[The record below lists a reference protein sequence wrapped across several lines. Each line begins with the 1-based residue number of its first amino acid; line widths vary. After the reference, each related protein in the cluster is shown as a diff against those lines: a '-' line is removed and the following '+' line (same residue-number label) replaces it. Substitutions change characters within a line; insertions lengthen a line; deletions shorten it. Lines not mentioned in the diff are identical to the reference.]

1 MKKDGDGIAPQSM
14 LFPESTVGR
23 VEAPFKELL
32 ETGRLPETDVKNIP
46 EAYMISYKWI
56 PRLKAAAE
64 SRDANWNEL
73 MHYGI
78 AVYEYQNTSVYLNE
92 SFDEKEDAEQTRIA
106 KWAFE
111 SSLSKKENVWSLRN
125 LAMIA
130 RQGGDDAKA
139 EQLYDKALSVDG
151 AFSDYAL
158 ASEYLFYLV
167 KLEKYE
173 KAYSLFEAL
182 PDDIKTKDR
191 IRITTSKAA
200 IKTKNYDFVEK
211 FLAED
216 HYDIQEGETTPTDVW
231 FEYCARK
238 LLEKD
243 GIINPDEK
251 TLESYID
258 RAWDECPPDPK
269 IDFRMAKSKKNRY
282 RI

>member
-1 MKKDGDGIAPQSM
+1 MSGIMANEKCRNVLSPGTHATTFGANPVCAAAGLVVQETLDDAFLAEVSEKGKYLREQIEALNERLEVLADIPVKEEDVLSVGTGFGALEIMRMKKDGDGIAPQSM

-130 RQGGDDAKA
+130 RHGGDDAKA
-139 EQLYDKALSVDG
+139 EQLYDKALSVEG

-158 ASEYLFYLV
+158 TSEYLFYLV
-167 KLEKYE
+167 KLEKNNNCQI
-173 KAYSLFEAL
+173 F
-182 PDDIKTKDR
+182 R
-191 IRITTSKAA
+191 V
-200 IKTKNYDFVEK
+200 KNE
-211 FLAED
+211 
-216 HYDIQEGETTPTDVW
+216 
-231 FEYCARK
+231 
-238 LLEKD
+238 
-243 GIINPDEK
+243 
-251 TLESYID
+251 
-258 RAWDECPPDPK
+258 
-269 IDFRMAKSKKNRY
+269 
-282 RI
+282 